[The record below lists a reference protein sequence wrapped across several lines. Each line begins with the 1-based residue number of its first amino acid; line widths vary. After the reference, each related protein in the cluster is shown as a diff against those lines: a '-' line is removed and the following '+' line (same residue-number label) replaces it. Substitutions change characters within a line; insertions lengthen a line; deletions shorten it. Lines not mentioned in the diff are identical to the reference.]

1 MILPTE
7 QSWGPGTLFHG
18 DECVSEIQT
27 LKSYSLRKKCLPAAG
42 EQLSSSMRTCL
53 VPSMRQSW
61 QHSPSPRASVW
72 KDTQQYKE
80 GTNPLAIH
88 FENKA
93 EPKPVGSVTKA
104 FRATKNVTLQTG

>member
-1 MILPTE
+1 MDSIVIFKNILGEKKIQDTKSLKIIIFFSKKANHLMK
-7 QSWGPGTLFHG
+7 QSIH
-18 DECVSEIQT
+18 
-27 LKSYSLRKKCLPAAG
+27 
-42 EQLSSSMRTCL
+42 
-53 VPSMRQSW
+53 
-61 QHSPSPRASVW
+61 PRASVW